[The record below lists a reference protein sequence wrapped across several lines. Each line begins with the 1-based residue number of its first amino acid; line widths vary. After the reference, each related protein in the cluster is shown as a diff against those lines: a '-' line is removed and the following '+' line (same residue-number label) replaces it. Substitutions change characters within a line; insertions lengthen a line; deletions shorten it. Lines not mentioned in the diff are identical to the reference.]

1 MIFKATAINDAFIIN
16 IEKIGDE
23 RGFFGRAFCR
33 REFEDHGIDFQ
44 IQQANIGFSR
54 SRGTLR
60 GLHYQVPPHGEAKL
74 VRCTAGAIFDVIL
87 DLRPASSTFK
97 QWMGVELTAK
107 SHTMLYVP
115 EGCAHGYLTLADG
128 TEICY
133 LVSQYYHQAAER
145 GIRWNDPAFKIEWP
159 IIESLVISDKDQNW
173 PDWQN

>member
-133 LVSQYYHQAAER
+133 LVSQYYHAAAER
-145 GIRWNDPAFKIEWP
+145 GIRWKDPAFEIEWP
-159 IIESLVISDKDQNW
+159 IKEGLIISEKDQNW

>member
-74 VRCTAGAIFDVIL
+74 VKCTAGAIFDVIL

-97 QWMGVELTAK
+97 KWISVELTAK

-133 LVSQYYHQAAER
+133 LVSQYYHAAAER
-145 GIRWNDPAFKIEWP
+145 GVRWKDPAFEIEWP
-159 IIESLVISDKDQNW
+159 IKEGLIISEKDQNW

>member
-1 MIFKATAINDAFIIN
+1 MIFKATAINGAFIIN

-74 VRCTAGAIFDVIL
+74 VRCTAGAIYDVIL

>member
-16 IEKIGDE
+16 VEKIGDE
-23 RGFFGRAFCR
+23 RGFFGRVFCR
-33 REFEDHGIDFQ
+33 REFEAHGIDPQ

-74 VRCTAGAIFDVIL
+74 VRCTAGALFDVIL

-128 TEICY
+128 TEIYY
-133 LVSQYYHQAAER
+133 LVSQYYQPTAER
-145 GIRWNDPAFKIEWP
+145 GLRWNDPAFEIEWP
-159 IIESLVISDKDQNW
+159 IKKGLVISEKDQNW